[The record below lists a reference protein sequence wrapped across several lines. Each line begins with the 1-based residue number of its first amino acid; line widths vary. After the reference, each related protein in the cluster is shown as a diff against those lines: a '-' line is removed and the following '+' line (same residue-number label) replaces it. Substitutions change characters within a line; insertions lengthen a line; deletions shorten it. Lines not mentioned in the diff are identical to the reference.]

1 MHQVCVSFLGRVVAV
16 QCMLCNCSI
25 IICRFILHSKKK
37 QHLHVPVS
45 DNTTSILVSSKDDA
59 NWFGLRTIDQLWSTL
74 WILQKDRRFV
84 RLMTGNTAFGIQPV
98 QPKIEM
104 QMIMLYIGGIPQL
117 TEVFVDDSCITARCS
132 VPIQHLQDH
141 MRHLVEAHKGEDAR
155 STYPPSVAYNHW
167 KRLATVEIRNVGSI
181 GGNLY
186 IAREC
191 EFPSDLALVLTTL
204 GATVKIAGPEET
216 MHSIREET
224 MTIIDFLQGRDI
236 LDGTKIIYEITI
248 PIVVQK
254 NVFIR
259 THKVSLRPQN
269 SHPVV
274 NGGFSVKVEED
285 RFLNVC
291 IVFGNIA
298 SKVCRMSSTEE
309 WMEKNC
315 MPTTLFRNMSSLLKQ
330 LENELQDAVVSNLV
344 SSEQFRVD
352 TARNLFYKY
361 LLEMACVFK
370 LPGWTDLKQVSLKSF
385 MCIELQFNCSFS
397 YSVVEIST
405 TVYCKPSL
413 LCHLK
418 RPTRLLCL
426 P

>member
-254 NVFIR
+254 MFLFVLTR
-259 THKVSLRPQN
+259 SASGHK
-269 SHPVV
+269 
-274 NGGFSVKVEED
+274 
-285 RFLNVC
+285 
-291 IVFGNIA
+291 
-298 SKVCRMSSTEE
+298 T
-309 WMEKNC
+309 
-315 MPTTLFRNMSSLLKQ
+315 PTLS
-330 LENELQDAVVSNLV
+330 
-344 SSEQFRVD
+344 
-352 TARNLFYKY
+352 
-361 LLEMACVFK
+361 
-370 LPGWTDLKQVSLKSF
+370 
-385 MCIELQFNCSFS
+385 
-397 YSVVEIST
+397 
-405 TVYCKPSL
+405 
-413 LCHLK
+413 
-418 RPTRLLCL
+418 
-426 P
+426 